1 MMAQSMYK
9 IFLVSAA
16 ALAGLGAM
24 AQPASPTEMGS
35 FAGRRDMAVMRLN
48 TNLGSFRS
56 IDGEGRL
63 EFSFSGTVLLANVDG
78 RVTQT
83 SNLRKEYELKDA
95 KGKVIRQVFSG
106 TGRFVIEGKWRA
118 VQWFGSD
125 MRAVWWGKG
134 FMRITGEFD
143 RNLRTGDYWYDNPA
157 QKQAWPSTSL
167 LTLTLPPPAFGA
179 NPNANPQM
187 RRRTGN

>member
-1 MMAQSMYK
+1 MMAKM
-9 IFLVSAA
+9 IFKLCVVGATVMAA
-16 ALAGLGAM
+16 VMTM
-24 AQPASPTEMGS
+24 AQPASAAERGQ
-35 FAGRRDMAVMRLN
+35 FANRRDMAVMRLN
-48 TNLGSFRS
+48 TNLGSFRC

-63 EFSFSGTVLLANVDG
+63 EFSFSGTVLLASIEG
-78 RVTQT
+78 TVTP
-83 SNLRKEYELKDA
+83 SGNLRKEYELKDA
-95 KGKVIRQVFSG
+95 KGKVIRQVYSG

-118 VQWFGSD
+118 VQWFGSN

-143 RNLRTGDYWYDNPA
+143 RNLRTGDFWYDNPA